1 MQRLFTQIERAERIG
16 RPQADAGGHERSRIP
31 CRPAPARSRCA
42 M

>member
-1 MQRLFTQIERAERIG
+1 MRLPLTQIERAEGIG
-16 RPQADAGGHERSRIP
+16 RPQADAGGHERSTMP